1 MICTTTDSR
10 EASCFYAL
18 SCRAELCY
26 LDAIL
31 DEIDEVP
38 FLCPRCRADHCDR
51 PRLRSSSESFLCP
64 RCYRL
69 VKRFEMSQHTI
80 YQLFVRERGLR
91 SEYVEL
97 LLSQDAGDVA
107 KVLEVTGGEL
117 LQTRLAK
124 LTRF

>member
-1 MICTTTDSR
+1 
-10 EASCFYAL
+10 
-18 SCRAELCY
+18 
-26 LDAIL
+26 
-31 DEIDEVP
+31 
-38 FLCPRCRADHCDR
+38 
-51 PRLRSSSESFLCP
+51 
-64 RCYRL
+64 
-69 VKRFEMSQHTI
+69 MSQHTI